1 LRCILARVNRDSN
14 GRLVSIERGPF
25 NLASREVRGID
36 LTARYRLE
44 TAQWGSFQLGLNYT
58 NQISTKE
65 QRYANDPNPERR
77 DRDLR
82 KLRASLAWQRGNW
95 NANVYADRIGLVPGV
110 RYHWGTDRLN
120 NPGACRSPMAAP
132 SDSPSLNC
140 LEPAT
145 RPDGS
150 PNPNPTPASRRRAT
164 TGVGPFITWNFNV
177 ATSTEHAKV
186 NVYVNNAFNLASWN
200 HKDPYKLDYDFA

>member
-1 LRCILARVNRDSN
+1 MIVDVGADEVLASEAGCLTGKNMDGTPWANPAGGEYCAGILARVNRDSN

-82 KLRASLAWQRGNW
+82 SKLRASLAWQRGNW
-95 NANVYADRIGLVPGV
+95 NANVYADRIGSVPGV
-110 RYHWGTDRLN
+110 RYHWGTD
-120 NPGACRSPMAAP
+120 PMRSA
-132 SDSPSLNC
+132 
-140 LEPAT
+140 
-145 RPDGS
+145 
-150 PNPNPTPASRRRAT
+150 
-164 TGVGPFITWNFNV
+164 
-177 ATSTEHAKV
+177 
-186 NVYVNNAFNLASWN
+186 
-200 HKDPYKLDYDFA
+200 

>member
-1 LRCILARVNRDSN
+1 MGQSGRWRLLRRHPARVNRDSS

-44 TAQWGSFQLGLNYT
+44 TAQWGSFQLGVNYT

-82 KLRASLAWQRGNW
+82 SKLRASLAWQRGNW
-95 NANVYADRIGLVPGV
+95 NANVYADRVGSVPGV
-110 RYHWGTDRLN
+110 RYHWGTDRRTT
-120 NPGACRSPMAAP
+120 PAAACRSPMAT
-132 SDSPSLNC
+132 C
-140 LEPAT
+140 PAT
-145 RPDGS
+145 
-150 PNPNPTPASRRRAT
+150 ARR
-164 TGVGPFITWNFNV
+164 
-177 ATSTEHAKV
+177 
-186 NVYVNNAFNLASWN
+186 
-200 HKDPYKLDYDFA
+200 